1 MKIANYGLTVKK
13 MEEAAYGMRD
23 SLYHSL
29 IFLLEPN
36 QVFSMVAILLC
47 FDQWQ
52 GQLRGLGT
60 V

>member
-1 MKIANYGLTVKK
+1 MKLANYGQTVKK

-23 SLYHSL
+23 SVFHSL
-29 IFLLEPN
+29 IFLLGPN
-36 QVFSMVAILLC
+36 QVFLMVAILLC

-52 GQLRGLGT
+52 GQLRSLGT